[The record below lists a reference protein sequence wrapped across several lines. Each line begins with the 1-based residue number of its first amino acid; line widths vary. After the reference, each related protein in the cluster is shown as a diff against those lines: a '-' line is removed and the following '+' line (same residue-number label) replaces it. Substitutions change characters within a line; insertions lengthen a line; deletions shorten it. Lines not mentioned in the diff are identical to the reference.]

1 VSHLTVR
8 MRLPESRVGEQVRFR
23 AKGFRRF
30 FRLPLAIQFSH
41 QLGLMTASS
50 QVIASIELVGS
61 APIINTVL
69 NRSNFVSRTNR

>member
-1 VSHLTVR
+1 
-8 MRLPESRVGEQVRFR
+8 
-23 AKGFRRF
+23 
-30 FRLPLAIQFSH
+30 
-41 QLGLMTASS
+41 LMTASS